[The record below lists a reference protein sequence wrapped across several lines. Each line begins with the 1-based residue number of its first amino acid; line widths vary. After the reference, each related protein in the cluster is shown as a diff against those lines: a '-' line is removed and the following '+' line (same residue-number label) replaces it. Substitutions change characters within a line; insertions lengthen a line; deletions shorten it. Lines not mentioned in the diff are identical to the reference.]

1 METLKMY
8 FSDFVHDVKE
18 NAGTVILIFIVLNMF
33 IKLGIGFLLACALI
47 GFAIHAL
54 YTRFGK

>member
-1 METLKMY
+1 METLKTY
-8 FSDFVHDVKE
+8 FTAFAEDIKANS
-18 NAGTVILIFIVLNMF
+18 GTVILIFIVLNMF

-54 YTRFGK
+54 YNRFGK

>member
-1 METLKMY
+1 METLKTY
-8 FSDFVHDVKE
+8 FTLFANDIKE
-18 NAGTVILIFIVLNMF
+18 NAGTVMLIFIVLNMF
-33 IKLGIGFLLACALI
+33 IKFGIGFLLACALI